1 MKEIC
6 GKNIESVV
14 YQFSRPLGAMEMY
27 NSIEEFN
34 SVYEKVLTIVNR
46 KTIKN
51 LEKEFLRSQ
60 AKLLKKKDNV
70 KFDLLKKGFVS
81 MRLNALVDKQINVDT
96 KYIDIQIGQNYNIY
110 AMNKIDPRYSD
121 DAWILE
127 AQVKMKDNS
136 NKIVKNLKRTLQ
148 LMLGRNYKKM
158 LS

>member
-1 MKEIC
+1 
-6 GKNIESVV
+6 
-14 YQFSRPLGAMEMY
+14 
-27 NSIEEFN
+27 
-34 SVYEKVLTIVNR
+34 
-46 KTIKN
+46 
-51 LEKEFLRSQ
+51 
-60 AKLLKKKDNV
+60 
-70 KFDLLKKGFVS
+70 

-136 NKIVKNLKRTLQ
+136 NKIVKSLKRTLQ